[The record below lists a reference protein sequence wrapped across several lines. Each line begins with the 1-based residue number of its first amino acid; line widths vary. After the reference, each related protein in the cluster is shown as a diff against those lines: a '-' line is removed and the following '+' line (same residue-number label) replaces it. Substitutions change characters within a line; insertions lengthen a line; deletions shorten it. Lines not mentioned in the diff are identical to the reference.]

1 VKRLLPYVILA
12 FAFHAI
18 ILSHDFSWLMLAPSA
33 KPAAKSLSITLS
45 ATKRQ
50 KRKVQAAVLN
60 KAPERQRKPAL
71 NKRPGENFNAMPAP
85 AQVEHSAHLQEP
97 PPIKPPKNIAKRVRQ
112 KKSLKAL
119 TQKKQQ
125 IKTIETTQATSRPKP
140 HVPLRVETKIF
151 KTTSSQYKSIRHQ
164 LPAADTTFIKKTH
177 RVPDGYSEPTATAA
191 MLPATQSGDTLSA
204 PALKLARP
212 IYKQNTPPPYPRK
225 ARRLGYEGIV
235 MLKVLINENGRVDD
249 LTVLESSGHNVLD
262 RAALSAVRKWLFEPG
277 TEGGI
282 KKKMWVKIPVH
293 FDLK

>member
-1 VKRLLPYVILA
+1 MKRLLPYVILA

-18 ILSHDFSWLMLAPSA
+18 ILSHDFSWLMLAPGA

-50 KRKVQAAVLN
+50 KRKVQAAVPN
-60 KAPERQRKPAL
+60 RAPERQRKPAL

-85 AQVEHSAHLQEP
+85 ARVEHSAHLQEP

-125 IKTIETTQATSRPKP
+125 IKTTETTQATSRPKP

-151 KTTSSQYKSIRHQ
+151 GTARSDPKSMRHQ
-164 LPAADTTFIKKTH
+164 LPADAGLIEKTH

-191 MLPATQSGDTLSA
+191 MLPATQSEDTLSV

-212 IYKQNTPPPYPRK
+212 IYKKNTPPPYPRK
-225 ARRLGYEGIV
+225 ARRFGYEGMV

-262 RAALSAVRKWLFEPG
+262 HAALSAVRKWLFEPG

-282 KKKMWVKIPVH
+282 KKKMWVKIPVR